1 MYMGASLEFALLC
14 VCWLSALATL
24 LIFLETCFSLSPRN
38 RFIARRASGA
48 YGVISVLVP
57 MCGPAEKL
65 ERTIKSI
72 FSQSY
77 PFIELFLI
85 YPQED
90 RSLEQ
95 IARVF
100 QSARS
105 HIPVRLVET
114 AFPISSSIDCVRALE
129 RAHGSA
135 RGRWLVTMD
144 ADVLLDRFAIESAG
158 EFAGSYAISALALRT
173 GIRCR
178 SLLEKCVAPALAH
191 FRQVMRTVRRR
202 HPTYTATEADASF
215 LLVNREA
222 FDAVNRI
229 NRMPGILNETGWS
242 IWNYQIEGLR
252 TFEGD
257 GSAWMWKDFEIRSS
271 GAPAVFAI
279 AAAFLAVIAP
289 VGLVFG
295 FLHGREG
302 FAGASILAFS
312 AVSYV
317 LLAIGYYLFAR
328 RLHGAVW
335 CAAFWF
341 VPHLIGAVLAALHPL
356 ERPLRDSN
364 IAHVIE
370 IVKDGEGRDDTH
382 RS

>member
-1 MYMGASLEFALLC
+1 MGASLEFALLC
-14 VCWLSALATL
+14 ICWLSALATL
-24 LIFLETCFSLSPRN
+24 LIFLETCFALSTRN
-38 RFIARRASGA
+38 RFTARRASGA
-48 YGVISVLVP
+48 YGVISVFIP
-57 MCGPAEKL
+57 MRGSVEKL
-65 ERTIKSI
+65 DRTIRSI

-90 RSLEQ
+90 QALEQ
-95 IARVF
+95 IARGF

-114 AFPISSSIDCVRALE
+114 AFPISSPSDCVRALD

-135 RGRWLVTMD
+135 RGRWLVTVEG
-144 ADVLLDRFAIESAG
+144 DVLLDRFAIETAI
-158 EFAGSYAISALALRT
+158 EFAGANEVSALTLRS

-178 SLLEKCVAPALAH
+178 SFLEQCVAPAFAH
-191 FRQVMRTVRRR
+191 FRQVMRTIKRR
-202 HPTYTATEADASF
+202 HQTHTATETDASF

-222 FDAVNRI
+222 FEAVNRI
-229 NRMPGILNETGWS
+229 NRMPGILNETGWN
-242 IWNYQIEGLR
+242 IWNYEIEGLR

-257 GSAWMWKDFEIRSS
+257 GSAWIWKDFDLR
-271 GAPAVFAI
+271 APGTAPVFAI

-295 FLHGREG
+295 LLHGREG

-317 LLAIGYYLFAR
+317 LLAIGYFLLAR
-328 RLHGAVW
+328 RFHAATW

-341 VPHLIGAVLAALHPL
+341 VPHIIGAVLATLHPL
-356 ERPLRDSN
+356 ERPLGNSS
-364 IAHVIE
+364 IAHTIE
-370 IVKDGEGRDDTH
+370 IVKDSKSRDDAH
-382 RS
+382 SS